1 MSIAICVKQSIFAFT
16 KRNAME
22 KLTQHN
28 YWTIIATGLI
38 AFVLSGIWYSP
49 MVFGEIWETY
59 RNPPNPEIHRWTMA
73 FAPLRE
79 LIVAYVLAKLILL
92 LNLSQYKDTLKLVFL
107 LWISF
112 HAVGMAGAVL
122 WDHMQWQLGAVHAG
136 DWLMKMT
143 FMGIVLTK
151 WLNKKSISLN
161 NQ

>member
-1 MSIAICVKQSIFAFT
+1 MSIEMHVGLSIFVFT
-16 KRNAME
+16 KCNSM
-22 KLTQHN
+22 KKVTQHN
-28 YWTIIATGLI
+28 YWIIIATGLI

-49 MVFGEIWETY
+49 IVFGEVWETY
-59 RNPPNPEIHRWTMA
+59 RNPPNPEIPKWTMA

-79 LIVAYVLAKLILL
+79 LIVAYVLAELILL
-92 LNLSQYKDTLKLVFL
+92 LNLAQYKNTLKLDFL

-112 HAVGMAGAVL
+112 HAVGMAGAIL

-151 WLNKKSISLN
+151 WLNKKSISLK

>member
-1 MSIAICVKQSIFAFT
+1 MSIAICVRLSIFAFT

-49 MVFGEIWETY
+49 MAFGEIWETY
-59 RNPPNPEIHRWTMA
+59 RNPPNPEIPRWTMV

-79 LIVAYVLAKLILL
+79 LIVVYVLAKLILI
-92 LNLSQYKDTLKLVFL
+92 LNLVQWKHTLKLVLL

-112 HAVGMAGAVL
+112 HAVGMIGAIL
-122 WDHMQWQLGAVHAG
+122 WDNMQWQLGAVHAG
-136 DWLMKMT
+136 DWLMKII

-151 WLNKKSISLN
+151 WLKRTPVSLKN
-161 NQ
+161 

>member
-59 RNPPNPEIHRWTMA
+59 RNPPNPEIPRWTMV

-79 LIVAYVLAKLILL
+79 LIVVYVLAKLILI
-92 LNLSQYKDTLKLVFL
+92 LNLVQWKHTLKLVLL

-112 HAVGMAGAVL
+112 HAVGMIGAIL
-122 WDHMQWQLGAVHAG
+122 WDNMQWQLGAVHAG
-136 DWLMKMT
+136 DWLMKMI

-151 WLNKKSISLN
+151 WLKRTPVSLKN
-161 NQ
+161 

>member
-1 MSIAICVKQSIFAFT
+1 MSIEMRVGLSIFVFT
-16 KRNAME
+16 KYNAM
-22 KLTQHN
+22 KKVTQHN
-28 YWTIIATGLI
+28 YWIIIATGLI

-49 MVFGEIWETY
+49 MVFGEVWETY
-59 RNPPNPEIHRWTMA
+59 RNPPNPEIPKWTMA

-79 LIVAYVLAKLILL
+79 LIVAYVLAELILL
-92 LNLSQYKDTLKLVFL
+92 LNLAQYKNTLKLVFL

-112 HAVGMAGAVL
+112 HAVGMVGAIL

-151 WLNKKSISLN
+151 WLNKKSLSLN

>member
-28 YWTIIATGLI
+28 YWTIIATGVI

-59 RNPPNPEIHRWTMA
+59 RNPPNPEIPRWTMV

-79 LIVAYVLAKLILL
+79 LIVVYVLAKLILI
-92 LNLSQYKDTLKLVFL
+92 LNLVQWKHTLKLVLL

-112 HAVGMAGAVL
+112 HAVGMIGAIL
-122 WDHMQWQLGAVHAG
+122 WDNMQWQLGAVHAG
-136 DWLMKMT
+136 DWLMKMI

-151 WLNKKSISLN
+151 WLKRTPVSLKN
-161 NQ
+161 

>member
-1 MSIAICVKQSIFAFT
+1 
-16 KRNAME
+16 
-22 KLTQHN
+22 
-28 YWTIIATGLI
+28 
-38 AFVLSGIWYSP
+38 
-49 MVFGEIWETY
+49 
-59 RNPPNPEIHRWTMA
+59 MA

-79 LIVAYVLAKLILL
+79 LIVAYVLAKLTLL

-112 HAVGMAGAVL
+112 HAVGMVGAIL